1 MPCTKYL
8 CPECGKE
15 FVNKSSL
22 ERHIKAVHLEIL
34 AKENELKEIKADIK
48 QLNIKMILNVIKL

>member
-15 FVNKSSL
+15 FVNKS
-22 ERHIKAVHLEIL
+22 ETGL
-34 AKENELKEIKADIK
+34 APRFGANRVADWR
-48 QLNIKMILNVIKL
+48 